1 MEKVYLYIANIEKID
16 VEAVL
21 PKLSAE
27 RQARVTRCVDIQTKR
42 QRAASELVC
51 AYALRDLGEEVA
63 LPLRLL
69 QDENGKPYLEES
81 KWNFNI
87 SHSGNIVCCAV
98 SETVNVGA
106 DVQQMEAR
114 DFEKLAKQFCSE
126 NEYARLLRYGE
137 EKLSTFFYE
146 FWARKEAIAKRDGVK
161 KYASFRD
168 IDVTWWH
175 VCCFSREDYMYA
187 VAADKAFELIV
198 RMLPEKWL

>member
-51 AYALRDLGEEVA
+51 AYAMRDLGEENS
-63 LPLRLL
+63 LPLAFSC
-69 QDENGKPYLEES
+69 DENGKPCIVGS
-81 KWNFNI
+81 KWDFNI
-87 SHSGNIVCCAV
+87 SHSGDIVCCAV
-98 SETVNVGA
+98 GENVKVGA
-106 DVQQMEAR
+106 DVQMMEER
-114 DFEKLAKQFCSE
+114 DFIQLAKKFCSE
-126 NEYARLLRYGE
+126 NEYVRLLRYGD
-137 EKLSTFFYE
+137 EKLKSHFYE

-161 KYASFRD
+161 KYTSFRE

-175 VCCFSREDYMYA
+175 VCCFERKGYMYA
-187 VAADKAFELIV
+187 VAADKAFELVV
-198 RMLPEKWL
+198 RDVPGNCL